1 MFQNGANIDAKD
13 KYGYSTFD
21 LTDKY
26 KNIKLRDTL
35 QTIKN
40 GTSPLLCAVEDSHT
54 ETIKL
59 LLTNGAD
66 IEAEN
71 NDGDTSLL
79 KGI

>member
-40 GTSPLLCAVEDSHT
+40 NKKTLKT
-54 ETIKL
+54 RKYYKL
-59 LLTNGAD
+59 PQL
-66 IEAEN
+66 
-71 NDGDTSLL
+71 S
-79 KGI
+79 